1 MSSLTAPTP
10 AHAPSQVLS
19 SDQGAHGGGGKE
31 VGYGTAFAMD
41 GDSTG
46 AAGDGADGGV
56 GGGGGG
62 GGGMGQGMGAGM
74 DSEVVGMPVGGWL
87 VNTLSE
93 EHGWIRR
100 PTTSCGGNGGG
111 GGGGDNDGAGATDP
125 GLYLKVGDR
134 VVVLPNHSC
143 PVANLSD
150 EYVAVKGVAGDPGE
164 VRMEAWRVEAR
175 GAVARLSALEP

>member
-1 MSSLTAPTP
+1 M
-10 AHAPSQVLS
+10 
-19 SDQGAHGGGGKE
+19 GE
-31 VGYGTAFAMD
+31 
-41 GDSTG
+41 
-46 AAGDGADGGV
+46 GV
-56 GGGGGG
+56 GE
-62 GGGMGQGMGAGM
+62 GM

-100 PTTSCGGNGGG
+100 PTTSATTTTCGDS
-111 GGGGDNDGAGATDP
+111 GGGGDGDMMDP
-125 GLYLKVGDR
+125 GSHLKVGDR

-150 EYVAVKGVAGDPGE
+150 EYVAVSGGGSGEE

-175 GAVARLSALEP
+175 GAVARLGTLEP